1 MNIYIRQESVDDY
14 QAVFDLIE
22 QAFKYEEHSNH
33 QEQFLVEKLRQS
45 SEFIPELSL
54 IAEVNNKPIGYILLT
69 KIKIH
74 NEEKKEDYPSLALAP
89 IAVLPEF
96 QGKGVGSRLIEEAH
110 KIAAQLDFGSII
122 LLGHASYY
130 PRFGYVTMAEY
141 GISTPFDVPDENC
154 MLIELREKALAGL
167 QGTVVYPEEF
177 GIF

>member
-45 SEFIPELSL
+45 PEFIPELSL

-96 QGKGVGSRLIEEAH
+96 QGKGVGGRLIEEAH

-141 GISTPFDVPDENC
+141 GISMPFDVPDENC